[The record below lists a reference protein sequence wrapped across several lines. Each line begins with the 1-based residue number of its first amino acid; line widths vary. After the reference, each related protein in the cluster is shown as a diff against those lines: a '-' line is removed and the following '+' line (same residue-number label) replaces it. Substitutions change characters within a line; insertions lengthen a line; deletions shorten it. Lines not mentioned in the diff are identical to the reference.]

1 MKKIFY
7 YIIAVVTVM
16 CIAIVP
22 AVATEAETE
31 AITEDE
37 IVETE
42 GESIEETTSH
52 DSKDVVEA
60 LKETLIILAESD
72 TKGEA
77 IDKMLALTPNA
88 TAEECE
94 ALIDSFIE
102 TSEWWDCRA
111 CMLYDLKDG
120 LQYGLDAEWIEW
132 YMDTYFPEL
141 PESCDYEETEAE
153 SETETTDIVA
163 ILGDADSRLDAIVK
177 LAGTMGITLEEAEA
191 LLDKMV
197 ALGDEHFGE
206 HDFWLNIRESI
217 EKNPDTW
224 TIAILTVL
232 MLLALVIFLIRGLIK
247 NTTAQATNKM
257 NIEDI
262 KRTEAVNAQR
272 LTEQSVKLS
281 GIENE
286 HADIKAEIAEIN
298 ARCELTQKATDIA
311 LSKVEDILTKA
322 VDMLDKVEVIERNS
336 ANALKVNVEQALETV
351 ELLNIAMGRKLPT
364 VSEAT
369 RKVWRDNAVSKIKA
383 FVSEEQDA
391 TATED
396 KTKT

>member
-1 MKKIFY
+1 MKKIIC

-16 CIAIVP
+16 CLAIVP

-31 AITEDE
+31 AIIEGE
-37 IVETE
+37 VVETA
-42 GESIEETTSH
+42 T
-52 DSKDVVEA
+52 
-60 LKETLIILAESD
+60 
-72 TKGEA
+72 EA
-77 IDKMLALTPNA
+77 IGAVTE
-88 TAEECE
+88 TEQVSE
-94 ALIDSFIE
+94 IDTE
-102 TSEWWDCRA
+102 TE
-111 CMLYDLKDG
+111 
-120 LQYGLDAEWIEW
+120 
-132 YMDTYFPEL
+132 T
-141 PESCDYEETEAE
+141 ETEADTE

-191 LLDKMV
+191 LLDKIV
-197 ALGDEHFGE
+197 SIGDEHFGE

-217 EKNPDTW
+217 ENNPDTW

-247 NTTAQATNKM
+247 NTTAQAKNKI

-262 KRTEAVNAQR
+262 KKTEAVNSQR
-272 LTEQSVKLS
+272 LTEQSAKLS

-298 ARCELTQKATDIA
+298 AKCELTRKATDIA

-383 FVSEEQDA
+383 FAGEEQDA

>member
-16 CIAIVP
+16 CLAIVP
-22 AVATEAETE
+22 AFATDAETE
-31 AITEDE
+31 AITEGE
-37 IVETE
+37 VVETA
-42 GESIEETTSH
+42 T
-52 DSKDVVEA
+52 
-60 LKETLIILAESD
+60 
-72 TKGEA
+72 EA
-77 IDKMLALTPNA
+77 IGAVTE
-88 TAEECE
+88 TEQFSE
-94 ALIDSFIE
+94 IDTE
-102 TSEWWDCRA
+102 TE
-111 CMLYDLKDG
+111 
-120 LQYGLDAEWIEW
+120 
-132 YMDTYFPEL
+132 T
-141 PESCDYEETEAE
+141 ETEADTE
-153 SETETTDIVA
+153 SETETTDIVE
-163 ILGDADSRLDAIVK
+163 IIGSSESRLDAIVK
-177 LAGTMGITLEEAEA
+177 LAGTMGITLDEAEA

-217 EKNPDTW
+217 ENNPDTW

>member
-7 YIIAVVTVM
+7 YIIALVM
-16 CIAIVP
+16 VISLAVVP
-22 AVATEAETE
+22 AFATEAETE
-31 AITEDE
+31 AITEGE
-37 IVETE
+37 VIETATEAIGAVTETE
-42 GESIEETTSH
+42 QVSEI
-52 DSKDVVEA
+52 
-60 LKETLIILAESD
+60 D
-72 TKGEA
+72 TK
-77 IDKMLALTPNA
+77 T
-88 TAEECE
+88 
-94 ALIDSFIE
+94 
-102 TSEWWDCRA
+102 
-111 CMLYDLKDG
+111 
-120 LQYGLDAEWIEW
+120 
-132 YMDTYFPEL
+132 
-141 PESCDYEETEAE
+141 ETETKADTE

-177 LAGTMGITLEEAEA
+177 IAGTMGITLEEAEA
-191 LLDKMV
+191 LLDKIV
-197 ALGDEHFGE
+197 AVGDEHFGE

-217 EKNPDTW
+217 ENNPDTW

-262 KRTEAVNAQR
+262 KKTEAVNSQR
-272 LTEQSVKLS
+272 LTEQSAKLS

-298 ARCELTQKATDIA
+298 AKCELTQKATDVA

-351 ELLNIAMGRKLPT
+351 ELLNIAMGRKMPS
-364 VSEAT
+364 VSETT

>member
-7 YIIAVVTVM
+7 YMIALVM
-16 CIAIVP
+16 VISLAVVP

-31 AITEDE
+31 AITESE
-37 IVETE
+37 VVETASE
-42 GESIEETTSH
+42 AIGAVTETEQVS
-52 DSKDVVEA
+52 E
-60 LKETLIILAESD
+60 ID
-72 TKGEA
+72 TK
-77 IDKMLALTPNA
+77 T
-88 TAEECE
+88 
-94 ALIDSFIE
+94 
-102 TSEWWDCRA
+102 
-111 CMLYDLKDG
+111 
-120 LQYGLDAEWIEW
+120 
-132 YMDTYFPEL
+132 
-141 PESCDYEETEAE
+141 ETEADTE
-153 SETETTDIVA
+153 SETETTDIAA
-163 ILGDADSRLDAIVK
+163 IIGSSESRLDAIVK
-177 LAGTMGITLEEAEA
+177 LAGTLGITLDEAEA

-197 ALGDEHFGE
+197 AIGDEHFGE
-206 HDFWLNIRESI
+206 NDFWLNIRESI
-217 EKNPDTW
+217 ENNPDTW

-247 NTTAQATNKM
+247 NTLAQATNKM

-262 KRTEAVNAQR
+262 KKTEAVNSQR
-272 LTEQSVKLS
+272 LTEQSAKLS

-298 ARCELTQKATDIA
+298 AKCELTQKTTDIA

-322 VDMLDKVEVIERNS
+322 IDMLDKVEVIEMNS

-364 VSEAT
+364 VSETT

-383 FVSEEQDA
+383 FASEEQDI
-391 TATED
+391 TATEE

>member
-16 CIAIVP
+16 CLAIVP

-31 AITEDE
+31 AITEGE
-37 IVETE
+37 IVETA
-42 GESIEETTSH
+42 T
-52 DSKDVVEA
+52 
-60 LKETLIILAESD
+60 
-72 TKGEA
+72 EA
-77 IDKMLALTPNA
+77 IGAVTE
-88 TAEECE
+88 TEQVSE
-94 ALIDSFIE
+94 IDTE
-102 TSEWWDCRA
+102 TE
-111 CMLYDLKDG
+111 
-120 LQYGLDAEWIEW
+120 
-132 YMDTYFPEL
+132 T
-141 PESCDYEETEAE
+141 ETEADTE

-197 ALGDEHFGE
+197 AIGDEHFGE

-217 EKNPDTW
+217 ENNPDTW

-298 ARCELTQKATDIA
+298 AKCELTQRATDIA

-322 VDMLDKVEVIERNS
+322 VDMLDKVKVIERNS

-364 VSEAT
+364 VTEAT
-369 RKVWRDNAVSKIKA
+369 RKVWRDNAVAKIKA
-383 FVSEEQDA
+383 FASEEQDA

>member
-7 YIIAVVTVM
+7 YIIALVMVM
-16 CIAIVP
+16 CLAIVP

-31 AITEDE
+31 AITEGE
-37 IVETE
+37 VIETASEAIGAVTETE
-42 GESIEETTSH
+42 QVSEIDTET
-52 DSKDVVEA
+52 
-60 LKETLIILAESD
+60 ET
-72 TKGEA
+72 
-77 IDKMLALTPNA
+77 
-88 TAEECE
+88 
-94 ALIDSFIE
+94 
-102 TSEWWDCRA
+102 
-111 CMLYDLKDG
+111 
-120 LQYGLDAEWIEW
+120 
-132 YMDTYFPEL
+132 
-141 PESCDYEETEAE
+141 ETEADTE
-153 SETETTDIVA
+153 SETETTDIAA
-163 ILGDADSRLDAIVK
+163 IIGSSESRLDAIVK
-177 LAGTMGITLEEAEA
+177 LAGTLGITLDEAEA

-197 ALGDEHFGE
+197 AIGDEHFGE

-247 NTTAQATNKM
+247 NTLAQATNKM

-262 KRTEAVNAQR
+262 KKTEAVNSQR
-272 LTEQSVKLS
+272 LTEQSAKLS

-298 ARCELTQKATDIA
+298 AKCELTQKTTDIA

-322 VDMLDKVEVIERNS
+322 IDMLDKVEVIEMNS

-351 ELLNIAMGRKLPT
+351 ELLNIAMGRKMPS
-364 VSEAT
+364 VSETT
-369 RKVWRDNAVSKIKA
+369 RKVWRDNAISKIKA
-383 FVSEEQDA
+383 FASEEQDA

>member
-7 YIIAVVTVM
+7 YMIALVM
-16 CIAIVP
+16 VISLAVVP

-31 AITEDE
+31 
-37 IVETE
+37 
-42 GESIEETTSH
+42 S
-52 DSKDVVEA
+52 DVVETA
-60 LKETLIILAESD
+60 T
-72 TKGEA
+72 EA
-77 IDKMLALTPNA
+77 IGAVTE
-88 TAEECE
+88 TEQISE
-94 ALIDSFIE
+94 IDTMTE
-102 TSEWWDCRA
+102 T
-111 CMLYDLKDG
+111 
-120 LQYGLDAEWIEW
+120 
-132 YMDTYFPEL
+132 
-141 PESCDYEETEAE
+141 ETEADTE
-153 SETETTDIVA
+153 SETETPDIVA
-163 ILGDADSRLDAIVK
+163 IIGSSESRLDAIVK
-177 LAGTMGITLEEAEA
+177 LAGTLGITLDEAEA

-197 ALGDEHFGE
+197 AIGDEHFGE

-217 EKNPDTW
+217 ERNPDTW

-247 NTTAQATNKM
+247 NTLAQATNKM

-262 KRTEAVNAQR
+262 KKTEAVNSQR
-272 LTEQSVKLS
+272 LTEQSAKLS

-298 ARCELTQKATDIA
+298 AKCEMTQETTDIA
-311 LSKVEDILTKA
+311 LSKVEDILEKA
-322 VDMLDKVEVIERNS
+322 IDMLDKVEVIERNS

-364 VSEAT
+364 VSETT

-383 FVSEEQDA
+383 FASEEQDI
-391 TATED
+391 TATEE

>member
-16 CIAIVP
+16 CLAIVP

-31 AITEDE
+31 AITEGE
-37 IVETE
+37 VVETA
-42 GESIEETTSH
+42 T
-52 DSKDVVEA
+52 
-60 LKETLIILAESD
+60 
-72 TKGEA
+72 EA
-77 IDKMLALTPNA
+77 IGAVTE
-88 TAEECE
+88 TEQVSE
-94 ALIDSFIE
+94 IDTE
-102 TSEWWDCRA
+102 T
-111 CMLYDLKDG
+111 
-120 LQYGLDAEWIEW
+120 
-132 YMDTYFPEL
+132 DT
-141 PESCDYEETEAE
+141 ETEADTE

-177 LAGTMGITLEEAEA
+177 LAGSMGITLEEAEA

-197 ALGDEHFGE
+197 AIGDEHFGE

-217 EKNPDTW
+217 ENNPDTW

-232 MLLALVIFLIRGLIK
+232 MFLALVIFLIRGLIK
-247 NTTAQATNKM
+247 NTREQSKNRI

-262 KRTEAVNAQR
+262 KKTEAVNSQR
-272 LTEQSVKLS
+272 LTEQSAKLT

-286 HADIKAEIAEIN
+286 HAEIKVEIAEIN
-298 ARCELTQKATDIA
+298 AKCDLTQKATNIA

-322 VDMLDKVEVIERNS
+322 VDMLDKVEVIEKNS

-364 VSEAT
+364 VSETT

-383 FVSEEQDA
+383 FASEEQDA

>member
-7 YIIAVVTVM
+7 YISAVVMV
-16 CIAIVP
+16 IWLAVVP
-22 AVATEAETE
+22 AFATEAETE
-31 AITEDE
+31 AITEGE
-37 IVETE
+37 VVETA
-42 GESIEETTSH
+42 T
-52 DSKDVVEA
+52 
-60 LKETLIILAESD
+60 
-72 TKGEA
+72 EA
-77 IDKMLALTPNA
+77 IGAVT
-88 TAEECE
+88 
-94 ALIDSFIE
+94 E
-102 TSEWWDCRA
+102 TEQVSET
-111 CMLYDLKDG
+111 
-120 LQYGLDAEWIEW
+120 
-132 YMDTYFPEL
+132 DTET
-141 PESCDYEETEAE
+141 ETETEADTE

-177 LAGTMGITLEEAEA
+177 LAGSMGITLEEAEA

-197 ALGDEHFGE
+197 AIGDEHFGE

-217 EKNPDTW
+217 ENSPDTW

-247 NTTAQATNKM
+247 NTREQSKNRI

-262 KRTEAVNAQR
+262 KKTEAVNSQR
-272 LTEQSVKLS
+272 LTEQSAKLT

-286 HADIKAEIAEIN
+286 HAEIKVEIAEIN
-298 ARCELTQKATDIA
+298 AKCDLTQKATDIA

-364 VSEAT
+364 VSETT

>member
-7 YIIAVVTVM
+7 YMIALVMVISLAVV
-16 CIAIVP
+16 P
-22 AVATEAETE
+22 AFATEAETE
-31 AITEDE
+31 AITEGE
-37 IVETE
+37 VVETVTE
-42 GESIEETTSH
+42 AIGAVTETEQVS
-52 DSKDVVEA
+52 E
-60 LKETLIILAESD
+60 ID
-72 TKGEA
+72 TK
-77 IDKMLALTPNA
+77 T
-88 TAEECE
+88 
-94 ALIDSFIE
+94 E
-102 TSEWWDCRA
+102 T
-111 CMLYDLKDG
+111 
-120 LQYGLDAEWIEW
+120 
-132 YMDTYFPEL
+132 
-141 PESCDYEETEAE
+141 ETEADTE
-153 SETETTDIVA
+153 SETETTDIAA
-163 ILGDADSRLDAIVK
+163 IIGSSESRLDAIVK

-191 LLDKMV
+191 LLDKIV
-197 ALGDEHFGE
+197 SIGDEHFGK

-217 EKNPDTW
+217 ENNPDTW

-262 KRTEAVNAQR
+262 KKTEAVNSQR
-272 LTEQSVKLS
+272 LTEQSAKLS

-298 ARCELTQKATDIA
+298 AKCELTQKATDIA

-336 ANALKVNVEQALETV
+336 ANALRVNVEQALETV
-351 ELLNIAMGRKLPT
+351 ELLNIAMGRKMPS
-364 VSEAT
+364 VSETT
-369 RKVWRDNAVSKIKA
+369 RKVWRDNAVAKIKA

>member
-1 MKKIFY
+1 LEEKGMKKIFY

-16 CIAIVP
+16 CLAIVP

-31 AITEDE
+31 AITEGE
-37 IVETE
+37 VVETATE
-42 GESIEETTSH
+42 AIGAVTETEQVS
-52 DSKDVVEA
+52 E
-60 LKETLIILAESD
+60 ID
-72 TKGEA
+72 TK
-77 IDKMLALTPNA
+77 T
-88 TAEECE
+88 
-94 ALIDSFIE
+94 E
-102 TSEWWDCRA
+102 T
-111 CMLYDLKDG
+111 
-120 LQYGLDAEWIEW
+120 
-132 YMDTYFPEL
+132 
-141 PESCDYEETEAE
+141 ETEADTE

-217 EKNPDTW
+217 ENNPDTW

-247 NTTAQATNKM
+247 NTREQSKNRI

-262 KRTEAVNAQR
+262 KKTEAVNSQR

-298 ARCELTQKATDIA
+298 AKCELTQKATDIA
-311 LSKVEDILTKA
+311 LSKVDDILTKA
-322 VDMLDKVEVIERNS
+322 VDMFDKVEVIERNS

-364 VSEAT
+364 VSETT

-383 FVSEEQDA
+383 FASEEQDA